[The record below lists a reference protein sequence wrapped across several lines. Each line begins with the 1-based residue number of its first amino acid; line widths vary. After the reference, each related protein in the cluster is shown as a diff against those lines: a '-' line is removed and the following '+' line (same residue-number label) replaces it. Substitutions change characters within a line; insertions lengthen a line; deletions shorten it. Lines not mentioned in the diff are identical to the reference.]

1 MRESRSAVY
10 RLLTPLKAT
19 SRVRISLRRWT
30 ATSCLRAFSLDLEG
44 TDILEAL
51 DGDFLPAGLFLV
63 EVNRLH
69 DAAVDA
75 IDASHGCQGEED
87 LDDDFDK
94 LVHYFSVL

>member
-19 SRVRISLRRWT
+19 SRVR
-30 ATSCLRAFSLDLEG
+30 
-44 TDILEAL
+44 ILEAL

>member
-1 MRESRSAVY
+1 M
-10 RLLTPLKAT
+10 
-19 SRVRISLRRWT
+19 SLRRWT
-30 ATSCLRAFSLDLEG
+30 ATSCLRDLQG
-44 TDILEAL
+44 TDVLEAL

-69 DAAVDA
+69 DAAVNAVNTTDS
-75 IDASHGCQGEED
+75 DKREED